1 MTIRELKTG
10 DTAEVV
16 ALWRYAFGAVS
27 DAEPTEAERAR
38 YLSNYG
44 IGAFENETLASAL
57 LVHPLDQAV
66 RGRILPMG
74 GIGGVATFPEQR
86 GRGHVRQL
94 MLSTFEAMRERGQVV
109 SMLAPFKES
118 FYGRF
123 GYVSAQPEV
132 RLTTSL
138 DGLVQW
144 LSREVYPSN
153 YETTRVPA
161 IRVRERY
168 CRAVGSMLK
177 QYHGRAFRSDVGES
191 EWKSRVSNREA
202 VILSRDGEDVALFQL
217 EKKKHEGWYS
227 RLAITGLYSA
237 DDRAHEA
244 VLGFLACH
252 RDQIHLVDIDVG
264 ADVPAWRWFADGS
277 EDVTLRGGK
286 PWMVRIVDV
295 VGALDGTKVGRPDG
309 RLRVRVDDAQC
320 AWNSRIYSFEASG
333 GTLSVRVVDGEEAD
347 AVLSIEQLSALL
359 YGVRPAFRYRRTPD
373 GRIDAATHS
382 LLTGWFSSKVVRNDW
397 YF

>member
-44 IGAFENETLASAL
+44 IGVFEDGRLASAL

-74 GIGGVATFPEQR
+74 GIGNVATFPEQR
-86 GRGHVRQL
+86 GRGYVRRL
-94 MLSTFEAMRERGQVV
+94 MLSALEAMRERGQVV
-109 SMLAPFKES
+109 SMVAPFKES

-123 GYVSAQPEV
+123 GYVSSQPEL
-132 RLTTSL
+132 RLTASL
-138 DGLVQW
+138 DGLAQW
-144 LSREVYPSN
+144 LTRDVYPSD
-153 YETTRVPA
+153 YVTTRVPA

-168 CRAVGSMLK
+168 CEAVAKMLK

-202 VILSRDGEDVALFQL
+202 VILSRDGADVALLQL
-217 EKKKHEGWYS
+217 EKRKHGGWYS
-227 RLAITGLYSA
+227 RLAITALYSA

-252 RDQIHLVDIDVG
+252 RDQIHLIDIDVG
-264 ADVPAWRWFADGS
+264 ADVPAWRWFADAS
-277 EDVTLRGGK
+277 EEVTLRGDS
-286 PWMVRIVDV
+286 PWMVRIVEV

-309 RLRVRVDDAQC
+309 RLLIRIDDPQCDWNNRVYR
-320 AWNSRIYSFEASG
+320 FEASG
-333 GTLSVRVVDGEEAD
+333 GVLSVRVDDGDEAD

-359 YGVRPAFRYRRTPD
+359 YGVRPAFRYRRSPVE
-373 GRIDAATHS
+373 RIDAATHS
-382 LLTGWFSSKVVRNDW
+382 LLTGWFPSKVVRNDW